1 MSCDWTLSANTEL
14 RLVFFRFVTESKHDR
29 VSVYNGTSSSSPRIG
44 QYSGSTLPAAN
55 TSFGNNLFIKFTTDG
70 SVTRSGFA
78 ASYHV
83 ANSIR
88 LANGNTPLKGR
99 VEIFRKNQWGTVC
112 DDFWHLSDGHVVC
125 KQLGFPSATSVSGN
139 AAFGQG
145 TGPVWMDDVACTGSE
160 ASIDRC
166 SFPGW
171 EIENCGHHEDAGVQ
185 CSSTIP

>member
-1 MSCDWTLSANTEL
+1 MLQTKIGLHSNRKVASGGGETSVLYSEVVIRQRAQTIML
-14 RLVFFRFVTESKHDR
+14 KLFLV
-29 VSVYNGTSSSSPRIG
+29 
-44 QYSGSTLPAAN
+44 
-55 TSFGNNLFIKFTTDG
+55 KFL
-70 SVTRSGFA
+70 
-78 ASYHV
+78 V

-145 TGPVWMDDVACTGSE
+145 TGPVWMDNVACTGSE